1 MRSEKRRRRRGL
13 LALLLVLTLVIGIL
27 PADRVQADGSEG
39 QKQTISLRGVLQT
52 IVAINTKRE
61 RQ

>member
-39 QKQTISLRGVLQT
+39 QKQTISLRGGCFRL
-52 IVAINTKRE
+52 
-61 RQ
+61 